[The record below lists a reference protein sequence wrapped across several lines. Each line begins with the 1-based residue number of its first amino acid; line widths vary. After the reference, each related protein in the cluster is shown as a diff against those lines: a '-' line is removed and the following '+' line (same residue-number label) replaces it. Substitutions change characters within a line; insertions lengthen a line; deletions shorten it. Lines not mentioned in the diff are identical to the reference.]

1 MTEKQ
6 LARIIETL
14 GLIDLGD
21 AILYLDEKG
30 YLEAAFSTGPL
41 EHDSNGN
48 SSLFAGTDEQECA

>member
-48 SSLFAGTDEQECA
+48 SSLCTETDGRECA